1 MCSLGTH
8 KTEVINMHTA
18 TLVKT
23 HMQGGSFLR
32 VTSGH
37 VAV

>member
-1 MCSLGTH
+1 MGSSGTH
-8 KTEVINMHTA
+8 KTEGINVHTA
-18 TLVKT
+18 TLVKI

-37 VAV
+37 AAI